1 MRTRLFFTYFSCK
14 ILEMILYFAVYFC
27 FFTMTAFH
35 LCVCFVPVS
44 LMTKTAPAFLTLYNV
59 GDHQSGAGVVASQ
72 TSTEKVL
79 FDLEGKQVPGPNTN
93 SIRII
98 QKEELE
104 FGVFYHLNS
113 GSD

>member
-1 MRTRLFFTYFSCK
+1 
-14 ILEMILYFAVYFC
+14 
-27 FFTMTAFH
+27 
-35 LCVCFVPVS
+35 
-44 LMTKTAPAFLTLYNV
+44 MTKTAPAFLTLYNV

-113 GSD
+113 GSDWSLLLNSNMAAKRIIENSN

>member
-1 MRTRLFFTYFSCK
+1 M
-14 ILEMILYFAVYFC
+14 
-27 FFTMTAFH
+27 
-35 LCVCFVPVS
+35 CVLS

-93 SIRII
+93 SIRIT
-98 QKEELE
+98 KGGAGVWCFLPPE
-104 FGVFYHLNS
+104 FWIRLKSTAILKH
-113 GSD
+113 GSQEDYCKF